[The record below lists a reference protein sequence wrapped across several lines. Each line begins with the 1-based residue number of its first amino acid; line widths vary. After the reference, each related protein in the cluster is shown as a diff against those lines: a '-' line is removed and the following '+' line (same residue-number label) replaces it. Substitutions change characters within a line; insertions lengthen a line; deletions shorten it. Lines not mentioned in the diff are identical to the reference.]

1 MMKTNINEM
10 SEQEVLSLTPEQIDW
25 LIRYACAEEGIRH
38 LPEPVK
44 PEPFKPE
51 YDAEVYEVHGM
62 YFATFEAAKEVK
74 NALSIYSD
82 EMRKL
87 DYDWRN
93 SSSYKYVSE
102 GSFTFSVEKF
112 KCFTPARYEK
122 IAGELQSLEAE
133 KRKYET
139 LLKEY
144 REEQNKMLSVKLSIY
159 EVIESHRTTAYIR
172 EKSCNDYR
180 EYLKLANG
188 NVETARRFFEK
199 AYPGAN
205 HQEVYGLVYVAP
217 EVAE

>member
-1 MMKTNINEM
+1 MKTNINEM
-10 SEQEVLSLTPEQIDW
+10 SEQEVLSLTQEQIDW
-25 LIRYACAEEGIRH
+25 LIRYAYAEEGIRH
-38 LPEPVK
+38 LPKPVK

-62 YFATFEAAKEVK
+62 YFATVEAAEEVK
-74 NALSIYSD
+74 NALSIYAD
-82 EMRKL
+82 EMRRL

-93 SSSYKYVSE
+93 SSSYKYVTE
-102 GSFTFSVEKF
+102 GSFKFFVEKV

-122 IAGELQSLEAE
+122 IAGELKRLEAE

-144 REEQNKMLSVKLSIY
+144 QEEQKKAQHIKGIVFDVL
-159 EVIESHRTTAYIR
+159 ESHRTTAYIR

-188 NVETARRFFEK
+188 DVETARRFFEK

-205 HQEVYGLVYVAP
+205 HQEVYTLVYVAP
-217 EVAE
+217 EVKE

>member
-1 MMKTNINEM
+1 MKTNINEM
-10 SEQEVLSLTPEQIDW
+10 SEQEVLSLTNDQIDW

-44 PEPFKPE
+44 PETFKPE
-51 YDAEVYEVHGM
+51 YDAEVYEVNGM
-62 YFATFEAAKEVK
+62 YFATVEAAEEIKQVL
-74 NALSIYSD
+74 NDVSH

-87 DYDWRN
+87 YYDWRN

-102 GSFTFSVEKF
+102 ESFTFSVEKV

-122 IAGELQSLEAE
+122 ISGEIQRLEAE
-133 KRKYET
+133 KRKYEA

-144 REEQNKMLSVKLSIY
+144 KQEQEKASCVKQSIY
-159 EVIESHRTTAYIR
+159 DVIESHRTKAYIR

-199 AYPGAN
+199 AYPGVN
-205 HQEVYGLVYVAP
+205 HQEVYGLVVDG
-217 EVAE
+217 

>member
-1 MMKTNINEM
+1 MKTNINEM
-10 SEQEVLSLTPEQIDW
+10 NEQEVLSLTNDQIDW

-62 YFATFEAAKEVK
+62 YFATVEAAEEIKQVL
-74 NALSIYSD
+74 NDVSH

-102 GSFTFSVEKF
+102 GSFAFSVEKV

-122 IAGELQSLEAE
+122 IAGELKRLEAE
-133 KRKYET
+133 KRKYEA

-144 REEQNKMLSVKLSIY
+144 QEEQKKAQHIKGIVFDVL
-159 EVIESHRTTAYIR
+159 ESHRTTAYIR

-199 AYPGAN
+199 AYPDVN
-205 HQEVYGLVYVAP
+205 HQEVYGFVDVAP
-217 EVAE
+217 EVR